1 MIPGFRVLNELILP
15 GSSMRWAMKQPESV
29 SSIAEA
35 HVEFDKADYS
45 LRNSK
50 YIRDAWQRFLVKTE
64 LNATLENIV
73 PALHDELGVAFD
85 KYFGTDEQ
93 NWKTIDLLET
103 ARMVVAQAGSR
114 FTVVLP
120 LCMFIRFILF
130 SWAGLAC

>member
-1 MIPGFRVLNELILP
+1 MSSLTWPTTVPATQNIL
-15 GSSMRWAMKQPESV
+15 
-29 SSIAEA
+29 
-35 HVEFDKADYS
+35 
-45 LRNSK
+45 
-50 YIRDAWQRFLVKTE
+50 DAWQGLLVKTE
-64 LNATLENIV
+64 LNAIFENIM
-73 PALHDELGVAFD
+73 PALYDDLGVAFY

-114 FTVVLP
+114 FTVGLP